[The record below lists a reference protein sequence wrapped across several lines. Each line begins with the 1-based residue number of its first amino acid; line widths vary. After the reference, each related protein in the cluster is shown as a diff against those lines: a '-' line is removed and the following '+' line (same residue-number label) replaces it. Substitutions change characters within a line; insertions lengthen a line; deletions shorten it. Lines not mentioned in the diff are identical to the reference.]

1 MQEKK
6 NFTQDYTALP
16 FDYGATA
23 AIENWRD
30 DFRWPHH
37 YNQSFNTV
45 HSMISNIIGFISN
58 IDNNS
63 DRNIIILSLV
73 QTVPKA
79 LFYGEVALTLQFE
92 EDTGVRWISSQ
103 PELDI
108 LRGQSKTINSD
119 TYGIKNFKNHGPV
132 KWGLARKSARVSSWT
147 PSLKFPKALLKPDV
161 TVITHNPLLRQ
172 KARLSSLAI
181 GFSHAETIYYLSTKG
196 NVRNKQDYAQNNL
209 FHLAQ
214 SLTTAFVNIDI
225 LKSDYQE
232 RLYNLIFPQI
242 LLSIEKANQDL
253 ESIKSYRN
261 LPTKLWSGSPGY
273 YPSRAIGI
281 EVRRRGG
288 HLTTFAHGWFSGMSG
303 LVEPFAISELAISNR
318 YIVETPLAAKLFRN
332 VVTRGLPEKFNSIE
346 IEGYR
351 GPSSLSKLK
360 LKINYS
366 SSNKNNRTVYAP
378 TIFRGGRQLFPPLL
392 PDPVYL
398 DWQLRLVKFLQSL
411 PVTLFCRPH
420 PEGLLRN
427 KEHPLSSVSDI
438 AKGSFED
445 HMSGTDRFI
454 FDYGQS
460 TTFAEALCT
469 EKPIIFLDIGIT
481 RFNSKVREMLDR
493 RCSVIKVLF
502 SEKNLPI
509 INNKEI
515 TESLLSGPN
524 NVDPTEFRELL
535 MGEGV

>member
-181 GFSHAETIYYLSTKG
+181 GFSHAETIYYLSTIG
-196 NVRNKQDYAQNNL
+196 
-209 FHLAQ
+209 
-214 SLTTAFVNIDI
+214 
-225 LKSDYQE
+225 
-232 RLYNLIFPQI
+232 
-242 LLSIEKANQDL
+242 
-253 ESIKSYRN
+253 KSY
-261 LPTKLWSGSPGY
+261 LWPRSYSHS
-273 YPSRAIGI
+273 SRD
-281 EVRRRGG
+281 V
-288 HLTTFAHGWFSGMSG
+288 
-303 LVEPFAISELAISNR
+303 
-318 YIVETPLAAKLFRN
+318 
-332 VVTRGLPEKFNSIE
+332 
-346 IEGYR
+346 
-351 GPSSLSKLK
+351 LSHQ
-360 LKINYS
+360 
-366 SSNKNNRTVYAP
+366 V
-378 TIFRGGRQLFPPLL
+378 
-392 PDPVYL
+392 
-398 DWQLRLVKFLQSL
+398 
-411 PVTLFCRPH
+411 
-420 PEGLLRN
+420 
-427 KEHPLSSVSDI
+427 
-438 AKGSFED
+438 
-445 HMSGTDRFI
+445 
-454 FDYGQS
+454 
-460 TTFAEALCT
+460 
-469 EKPIIFLDIGIT
+469 
-481 RFNSKVREMLDR
+481 
-493 RCSVIKVLF
+493 
-502 SEKNLPI
+502 
-509 INNKEI
+509 
-515 TESLLSGPN
+515 
-524 NVDPTEFRELL
+524 
-535 MGEGV
+535 